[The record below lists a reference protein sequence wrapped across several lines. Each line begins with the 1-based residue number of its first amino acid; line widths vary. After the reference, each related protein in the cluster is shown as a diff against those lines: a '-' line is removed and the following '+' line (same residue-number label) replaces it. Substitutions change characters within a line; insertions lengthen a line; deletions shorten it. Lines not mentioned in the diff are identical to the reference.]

1 LCNRS
6 KSSCTMMWSE
16 MIRGAQVRFGFDAL
30 TFQFR
35 CLCSLGCRA
44 TQIQIVRFRP
54 QLAISGV
61 YSRKRVRCRSVPALA
76 ALHANIG
83 TTRSIFERCAAFVRE
98 RAHYSILNRW
108 YGFIVGI
115 GDANNRLQAG
125 STRIG
130 LTICPELI
138 WLRLIA
144 S

>member
-1 LCNRS
+1 
-6 KSSCTMMWSE
+6 
-16 MIRGAQVRFGFDAL
+16 DAL

-44 TQIQIVRFRP
+44 TQSSSSASDL
-54 QLAISGV
+54 QLAISEV
-61 YSRKRVRCRSVPALA
+61 YSRLARKRVRCRSVPALA

-108 YGFIVGI
+108 YGFIVGSVMQII
-115 GDANNRLQAG
+115 GCKLVPH
-125 STRIG
+125 G
-130 LTICPELI
+130 LGRRSARPFACG
-138 WLRLIA
+138 LIA